1 MLISHYAVVSQFL
14 LAVIM
19 LIIQGRS
26 ADVNN
31 PENISLI
38 HMQ

>member
-1 MLISHYAVVSQFL
+1 MLISHYAVVLEFL

-19 LIIQGRS
+19 LIRFGFQGRS

-31 PENISLI
+31 PEI
-38 HMQ
+38 